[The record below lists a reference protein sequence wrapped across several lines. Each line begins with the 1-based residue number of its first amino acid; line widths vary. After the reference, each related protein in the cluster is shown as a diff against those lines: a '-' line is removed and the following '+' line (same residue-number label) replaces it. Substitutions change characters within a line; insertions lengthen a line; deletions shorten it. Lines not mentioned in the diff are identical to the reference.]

1 MRLALTC
8 GEPAGIGP
16 EISLKA
22 AVHPLPTAIIAIG
35 DSDLLRQ
42 RATQFGIAVD
52 VIDVSADNLPTSH
65 NPGQLPVLSQAFPE
79 PDCLGKPRIAN
90 AQALLDGL
98 DRAVDGCRRQHFAA
112 MVTAPLQKSIIADA
126 GFAFSGHTEYL
137 AARCDVTKPVMLL
150 ANRSLRVALATTH
163 LPLRAV
169 PDAITATNLDHTLDV
184 LHDDLCDKFALAK
197 PSIAVC
203 GLNPHAGEGG
213 HLGHEDDAV
222 IQPAITRQ
230 RQRGRNVHGPYPA
243 DTIFNHAGKT
253 ADAILA
259 MYHDQGLPVIKF
271 AGFGDIVNIT
281 LGLPIIR
288 TSVDHGSALDIA
300 AHGTA
305 SETSLIEAIQQAA
318 ALAGCTNAQK
328 R

>member
-22 AVHPLPTAIIAIG
+22 AQHPLPAAVIAIG
-35 DSDLLRQ
+35 DGDLLRQ
-42 RATQFGIAVD
+42 RAARFGIAVD
-52 VIDVSADNLPTSH
+52 VVDVHTDNLPDTH
-65 NPGQLPVLSQAFPE
+65 TPGQLPVLSQMFAE
-79 PDCLGKPRIAN
+79 PDCLGRPRTSN
-90 AQALLDGL
+90 AQAILDGL
-98 DRAVDGCRRQHFAA
+98 DRAVDGCRQRHFSA

-137 AARCDVTKPVMLL
+137 AARCDVAKPVMLL
-150 ANRSLRVALATTH
+150 ANRSLRVALTTTH
-163 LPLRAV
+163 LPLHAV
-169 PDAITATNLDHTLDV
+169 PDAITAANLDLTLDV
-184 LHDDLCDKFALAK
+184 LHDDLREKFALLQ
-197 PSIAVC
+197 PNIAVC

-213 HLGHEDDAV
+213 HLGHEDDTVIRPAV
-222 IQPAITRQ
+222 ARQ
-230 RQRGRNVHGPYPA
+230 QRRGRNVHGPYPA

-271 AGFGDIVNIT
+271 AGFGEIVNIT

-300 AHGTA
+300 TSGSA
-305 SETSLIEAIQQAA
+305 SETSLIEAIRQAA
-318 ALAGCTNAQK
+318 RLASSAGNA
-328 R
+328 